1 MRRDPR
7 FNVRLNVKFE
17 TAMDFITEYAENL
30 SRGGMFVRGAHQLD
44 PRQQVT
50 VEIELPGAGT
60 FQVVAEV
67 AHVITAEQ
75 AKAMNRKPGAG
86 LAIVRSSKGFRPALR
101 EYLFRLGRRKDRLV
115 LASDPLL
122 RQRLE
127 ECGYS
132 TDDLPLPAELP
143 ALLLEGEQ
151 PVLAVLVTRA
161 DESAYRASLSRL
173 DRGGMVFGI
182 DFMEELDEILPR
194 LDALL

>member
-60 FQVVAEV
+60 FQV
-67 AHVITAEQ
+67 AEQ